1 MMGRWDDETSR
12 QRFERE
18 TSFPELPIISTQLI
32 Y

>member
-1 MMGRWDDETSR
+1 MIGKWDGETPQ

-18 TSFPELPIISTQLI
+18 TSVPELPIISTQLV

>member
-1 MMGRWDDETSR
+1 MMGRWDDETSQ

-18 TSFPELPIISTQLI
+18 TSVPELPIISTQLA